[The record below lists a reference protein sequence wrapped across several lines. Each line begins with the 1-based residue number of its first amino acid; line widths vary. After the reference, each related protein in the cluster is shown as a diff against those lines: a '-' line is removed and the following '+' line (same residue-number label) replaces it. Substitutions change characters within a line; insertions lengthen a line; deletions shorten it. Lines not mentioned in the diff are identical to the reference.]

1 MNTIDA
7 APGFPLRPE
16 EQQIYAQIADVLIPS
31 SQGMPSAS
39 EVDVPTRWINDALR
53 LRPDLR
59 PALIAAL
66 TAGRGYPDAR
76 SAIQAVA
83 VQRPDL
89 FAALGILTSGA
100 YYMSPIVRD
109 LIGYPGQEA
118 RALTDDTDMYLEM
131 LERVLVRGA
140 IYRPIPE

>member
-66 TAGRGYPDAR
+66 TAVRGYPDAR